1 MEDLMNRKH
10 LGLLGVITSAALAIS
25 VAVVPTA
32 HAAKTNFVIWADDAR
47 TPVIRTLAAAW
58 AKSNKITLTVVSKDF
73 GKVRDDLVT
82 AAPKGL
88 GPDIIVGA
96 HDWLGQLAASGVL
109 ARLFTSNTSS
119 YAKSAID
126 AFTYKGGLYGIP
138 YAVEN
143 VALFTNLNVVSAA
156 PKTFEELE
164 STYLSLKSAGK
175 IKAGLLVPAGDAY
188 HNYPLFSGLGGYVFG
203 TRGKSLNPKDIGVAS
218 PALLKNASKI
228 DTWVSNGLIDKGTAY
243 DFQLWYDNKA
253 PYMIT
258 GPWNLDNVKK
268 SGIPYSITAVPAI
281 GGNLARPFV
290 GVQGFMMSKFA
301 KNKLL
306 ARDFLTNVVGSD
318 DFQLAMYKLG
328 SRLPAL
334 LSAAAKVSAD
344 KDVVAFGQYGATG
357 VPMPNI
363 PEMSSVWGD
372 LGNAWTTTVQ
382 GKAKAADAFALAAKN
397 IKKALS

>member
-1 MEDLMNRKH
+1 MEELMNRKRI
-10 LGLLGVITSAALAIS
+10 GLLGVITSAALAIS
-25 VAVVPTA
+25 VAVVPAA
-32 HAAKTNFVIWADDAR
+32 HAAGKTLVIWADADR
-47 TPVIRTLAAAW
+47 TPVIRTASAAW
-58 AKSNKITLTVVSKDF
+58 AKAHNVTITVVLKDF
-73 GKVRDDLVT
+73 GKVRDDLIT

-96 HDWLGQLAASGVL
+96 HDWVGQLAASGVIT
-109 ARLFTSNTSS
+109 RLFTTNTSAF
-119 YAKSAID
+119 AKSSID

-143 VALFTNLNVVSAA
+143 VALFTNLNVVSAP

-164 STYLSLKSAGK
+164 STYMSLKAAGK

-188 HNYPLFSGLGGYVFG
+188 HNYPLFSGLGGYIFG
-203 TRGKSLNPKDIGVAS
+203 SRGKSLNTKDLGIAS
-218 PALLKNASKI
+218 AKFLTNAGKV
-228 DTWVSNGLIDKGTAY
+228 DTWVTEGLIDKGTAY

-258 GPWNLDNVKK
+258 GPWNLATVKK
-268 SGIPYSITAVPAI
+268 SGIPYAITAVPSIA
-281 GGNLARPFV
+281 GNPARPFV

-306 ARDFLTNVVGSD
+306 ARDYLTNVIGSD
-318 DFQLAMYKLG
+318 DFQVAMYKLG

-334 LSAAAKVSAD
+334 LSAAALESSD

-363 PEMSSVWGD
+363 PEMNSVWGD

-382 GKAKAADAFALAAKN
+382 GKAKAAAAFTLAAKN
-397 IKKALS
+397 IKKTLG

>member
-1 MEDLMNRKH
+1 MEELMNRKR

-25 VAVVPTA
+25 VAVVPAA
-32 HAAKTNFVIWADDAR
+32 HAAGKNLIIWADADR
-47 TPVIRTLAAAW
+47 TPVIRTAAAAW
-58 AKSNKITLTVVSKDF
+58 AKAHNVTVTVVLKDF

-96 HDWLGQLAASGVL
+96 HDWVGQLAASGVIT
-109 ARLFTSNTSS
+109 RLFATNTSS
-119 YAKSAID
+119 FAKSSID

-143 VALFTNLNVVSAA
+143 VALFTNLNVVAAA

-164 STYLSLKSAGK
+164 QTYLTLKAAGK

-203 TRGKSLNPKDIGVAS
+203 SRGKSLNPKDLGVAS
-218 PALLKNASKI
+218 PKLLANAAKI
-228 DTWVSNGLIDKGTAY
+228 DTWVKEGLIDKGTAY

-258 GPWNLDNVKK
+258 GPWNLATVKK
-268 SGIPYSITAVPAI
+268 SGIPYAISPVPPIA
-281 GGNLARPFV
+281 GNPARPFV

-301 KNKLL
+301 KNKIL
-306 ARDFLTNVVGSD
+306 ARDFLTNVIGSD
-318 DFQLAMYKLG
+318 AFQVAMYKLG

-334 LSAAAKVSAD
+334 LSAAAQESAD

-363 PEMSSVWGD
+363 PEMNSVWGD

-382 GKAKAADAFALAAKN
+382 GKTTASAAFTLAAKN
-397 IKKALS
+397 IKKSLG